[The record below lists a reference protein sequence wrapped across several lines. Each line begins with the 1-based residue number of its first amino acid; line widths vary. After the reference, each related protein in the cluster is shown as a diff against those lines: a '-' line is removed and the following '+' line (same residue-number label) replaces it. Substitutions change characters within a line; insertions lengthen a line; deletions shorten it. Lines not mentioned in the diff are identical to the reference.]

1 MYLKTGLYTIL
12 KDSNKVSYCLRDQTH
27 VSLFLV
33 QSFDHRLSRTAC
45 PPLSMQGVLQRP
57 PLSLS
62 LSPPYLSPR
71 TRGFVC
77 TQRQERQQ
85 QQQQKQTA
93 LYMVPVSISNHG
105 NFTPTLTAWRYLHR
119 GRTVVQ
125 TFEISLVAKFCATCA
140 YHIQC
145 SCSPSLR
152 LIFTRGQ
159 HSHVKEAV
167 STRSGYGAMPC
178 CSV

>member
-12 KDSNKVSYCLRDQTH
+12 KDSKISYCLLDQTH
-27 VSLFLV
+27 VSLYLV

-45 PPLSMQGVLQRP
+45 PPLSMQGALQRP
-57 PLSLS
+57 PLSCSLS
-62 LSPPYLSPR
+62 LSIPLSISR
-71 TRGFVC
+71 TGGFVC

-85 QQQQKQTA
+85 QQKQQKPTA
-93 LYMVPVSISNHG
+93 LYMVPMSISNHG

-145 SCSPSLR
+145 SCSPSLC
-152 LIFTRGQ
+152 LILR
-159 HSHVKEAV
+159 AD
-167 STRSGYGAMPC
+167 STAM
-178 CSV
+178 

>member
-1 MYLKTGLYTIL
+1 MYHCISFRVLTIAYHGPPARHCPCRGFCNDL
-12 KDSNKVSYCLRDQTH
+12 
-27 VSLFLV
+27 
-33 QSFDHRLSRTAC
+33 LS
-45 PPLSMQGVLQRP
+45 
-57 PLSLS
+57 LSLS

-71 TRGFVC
+71 TGGLVC

-85 QQQQKQTA
+85 QQKQKQTA

-125 TFEISLVAKFCATCA
+125 MFEISLVAKFCATCA